1 MPTSVRVDDKTE
13 ALLERAARLRS
24 QTKSAVIRE
33 ALRQFCAQV
42 ITVKAVTPYEA
53 IKEYVGCMEG
63 PSDLSRHSR
72 TYLRKILRGKSQ
84 RHPG

>member
-1 MPTSVRVDDKTE
+1 MPTSVRVDAETE

-33 ALRQFCAQV
+33 ALRHFCARV
-42 ITVKAVTPYEA
+42 MIVKAVTPYEA
-53 IKEYVGCMEG
+53 IREYVGCMEG
-63 PSDLSRHSR
+63 PPDLSRRSR
-72 TYLRKILRGKSQ
+72 TYLRKILRAKSQ